1 MNKPQDT
8 SPVIVTSLN
17 NKQSKVS
24 KFLLDPWSTAKVVLP
39 AAAIQVVIHQT
50 GLKKASLREL
60 TLGLTLL
67 NAIWFATTLNLSYIE
82 TPLLA
87 NVTSLDEWT
96 KLDVG
101 RHRFSWINKIEA
113 AASVIGLDLFLSWNQ
128 RILNHHGYVD
138 NTLKAAIIAPVAITV
153 IQSLY
158 FLPRFNK
165 RAALVA
171 KGEAT
176 AQQLWD
182 RDPFFLKGHRAYIA
196 LDTLKISCLAVAG
209 LRFGLM
215 LKN

>member
-101 RHRFSWINKIEA
+101 RHRFSWINKIE
-113 AASVIGLDLFLSWNQ
+113 VNNNI
-128 RILNHHGYVD
+128 
-138 NTLKAAIIAPVAITV
+138 
-153 IQSLY
+153 
-158 FLPRFNK
+158 
-165 RAALVA
+165 
-171 KGEAT
+171 
-176 AQQLWD
+176 
-182 RDPFFLKGHRAYIA
+182 
-196 LDTLKISCLAVAG
+196 KISLFHDILQYLTQLFFYRLLLVLLVSTYSYLG
-209 LRFGLM
+209 TNVFLTTTVM
-215 LKN
+215 LITR